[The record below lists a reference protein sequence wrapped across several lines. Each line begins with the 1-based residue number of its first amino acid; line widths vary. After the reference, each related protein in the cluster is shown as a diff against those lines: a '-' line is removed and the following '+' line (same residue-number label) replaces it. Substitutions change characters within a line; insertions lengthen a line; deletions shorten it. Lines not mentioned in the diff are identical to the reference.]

1 MPNWS
6 KCYQKIKAL
15 SFYLCVLHFRSNKNM
30 MIMQKLQSQN
40 KPLSHASPVIPSKK
54 WGNQNTWCKNSGS
67 TLIESETTF
76 RTWQQLRTKLQS
88 NLYKMATSVTSRS
101 QLNDH
106 FQSTVNIA
114 WILQCVHFLSWP
126 LSDWPLLIQVIGI
139 IVHVFDRY
147 KCSVCHM

>member
-1 MPNWS
+1 MLPED
-6 KCYQKIKAL
+6 KGFKLLFVCVTFQVKQKYDDYA
-15 SFYLCVLHFRSNKNM
+15 
-30 MIMQKLQSQN
+30 KLQSQN